1 MNKGFFTPISSM
13 GLIVFGVIVF
23 SFQLVFNFLFPV
35 IALNFKDIFK
45 IHGFVF
51 FITFIVITITNQ
63 ITNKFPD
70 KTGFVYLGFVLF
82 KIAVSSFFLYPY
94 FSLEAFQAK
103 MVVLTFFIV
112 FLVYIVFEATSV
124 INYLNQKQNN

>member
-1 MNKGFFTPISSM
+1 MNKGFFK
-13 GLIVFGVIVF
+13 LIVFGVIVF
-23 SFQLVFNFLFPV
+23 SFQAVFDFFFPT
-35 IALNFKDIFK
+35 IALPFKDVVK

-51 FITFIVITITNQ
+51 LTTFIVITITNQ

-103 MVVLTFFIV
+103 RVVITFFMV
-112 FLVYIVFEATSV
+112 FLIYIVFEVIAV
-124 INYLNQKQNN
+124 INYLNLKQKN

>member
-1 MNKGFFTPISSM
+1 MNKSFFK
-13 GLIVFGVIVF
+13 LIVFGVIIF
-23 SFQLVFNFLFPV
+23 SFQLVFNFLFPS
-35 IALNFKDIFK
+35 IILNFKDVIK
-45 IHGFVF
+45 IHGFMF

-63 ITNKFPD
+63 ITNKFSD

-103 MVVLTFFIV
+103 RVVITFFIV
-112 FLVYIVFEATSV
+112 FLIYIVFEVIAV
-124 INYLNQKQNN
+124 INYLNLKQKN

>member
-1 MNKGFFTPISSM
+1 MNKGFFK
-13 GLIVFGVIVF
+13 LIVFGIIVF
-23 SFQLVFNFLFPV
+23 SFQAVFDFFFPS
-35 IALNFKDIFK
+35 IALHFKDVVK

-51 FITFIVITITNQ
+51 LTTFIVITITNQ

-103 MVVLTFFIV
+103 RIVITFFIV
-112 FLVYIVFEATSV
+112 FLIYIVFEVISV
-124 INYLNQKQNN
+124 INYLNLKQKN